1 MDTRAWRVIRG
12 GILAAIAAFV
22 IVTAFKALRAPW
34 LVDDFPESLAVQAEL
49 LPLTFALHMIAG
61 GLALLLVPLAIMLR
75 KRRRWHRAVA
85 RLAALDVV
93 VAGITAFP
101 VALVAPVTMLS
112 AAGFTAQ
119 GAVWLALLARGVAHI
134 RAGRVARHRAC
145 MVLLAATTS
154 GAVFFRVWLAL
165 WALYGSP
172 RHFETFY
179 ALDAWAAWGLPL
191 AIAALI
197 LQRTGGFRRIS

>member
-1 MDTRAWRVIRG
+1 M
-12 GILAAIAAFV
+12 LAAIAGFVSLSSAKAVLAAF
-22 IVTAFKALRAPW
+22 
-34 LVDDFPESLAVQAEL
+34 DNEDFPEALAVKVEL
-49 LPLTFALHMIAG
+49 LPVLFPVHMVTG

-191 AIAALI
+191 AIAALV